1 MKKIYSYSLISF
13 LVLIFPVL
21 AFADG
26 GMIPWPPE
34 VKLDQSAQNAIVGWN
49 GEEEIIIL
57 SIDLESSVSST
68 VLRIIPL
75 PAEPSE
81 IKEGSFESFENLADI
96 INEKIGTG
104 DWKYSGDQET
114 MAPGDEAGVE
124 IVFQEQIGAHDITV
138 AKVNDLDYFLNWV
151 QDFTVNKGFAQK
163 EVSSEFRNGV
173 ENYLKKDIKYFVFDI
188 IETGSEKESVKPL
201 IYRFESGY
209 LYYPILISGISE
221 ISESTTKLNL
231 FLVTEKEVNL
241 DSFPYSYYSEAWFE
255 DYTIELT
262 EYELEQVSQD
272 LADLFEQTV
281 KVTQA
286 YVYSR
291 LSDLENDMIL
301 FPSHLWDR
309 NLTIGSR
316 GKEVKAL
323 QQVLINDG
331 FWRSEYEAT
340 GYFGPAT
347 RQALIRFQE
356 EYKWDILE
364 PVGLEKG
371 TGYFGTQTQDYFK
384 NISLSVAKE
393 EEKTT
398 FTRNLGLGMSGDDV
412 KALQEILISEGV
424 WESEVGITGYF
435 GSITKSAVI
444 KYQEK
449 YASEILEPLGLTN
462 GTGFV
467 GSSTRVHLGGR

>member
-1 MKKIYSYSLISF
+1 MKKVYSYILISF
-13 LVLIFPVL
+13 FALIFPVL

-34 VKLDQSAQNAIVGWN
+34 VELDQSAQNAIVGWN
-49 GEEEIIIL
+49 GQEEIIIL
-57 SIDLESSVSST
+57 SIDLESSASST

-75 PAEPSE
+75 PANPSE

-96 INEKIGTG
+96 INEKLGRG
-104 DWKYSGDQET
+104 DWKYSGEQEA
-114 MAPGDEAGVE
+114 MALGDEAGVE

-138 AKVNDLDYFLNWV
+138 AKVNDLDYFLDWV
-151 QDFTVNKGFAQK
+151 QDFTANKGFAQK
-163 EVSSEFRNGV
+163 KVSSEFRNGV
-173 ENYLKKDIKYFVFDI
+173 KNYLKKDIKYFVFDV
-188 IETGSEKESVKPL
+188 IETGDKKESVNPL
-201 IYRFESGY
+201 IYRFNSDY

-221 ISESTTKLNL
+221 ISESFTELNL

-241 DSFPYSYYSEAWFE
+241 NYLPYSYYSEAWFD

-262 EYELEQVSQD
+262 EYELEQISQD
-272 LADLFEQTV
+272 LADLFEQRV

-291 LSDLENDMIL
+291 LSDLTNDMML
-301 FPSHLWDR
+301 FPSYLWDR
-309 NLTIGSR
+309 SLFVGSQ

-331 FWRSEYEAT
+331 FWESEAEAT
-340 GYFGPAT
+340 GYFGPVT
-347 RQALIRFQE
+347 RQALVRFQE
-356 EYKWDILE
+356 EYKRDILE
-364 PVGLEKG
+364 PVDLEKG
-371 TGYFGTQTQDYFK
+371 TGYFGSQTQDYFQS
-384 NISLSVAKE
+384 ISLSVAE
-393 EEKTT
+393 EEKAT
-398 FTRNLGLGMSGDDV
+398 FNRNLGLGMSGDDV
-412 KALQEILISEGV
+412 KTLQKILISEGV
-424 WESEVGITGYF
+424 WESEVGVTGYF

-449 YASEILEPLGLTN
+449 YAAEILEPLGLDK

-467 GSSTRVHLGGR
+467 GPSTRAHLEKR

>member
-1 MKKIYSYSLISF
+1 MKKILLISF
-13 LVLIFPVL
+13 LVLVFPVL

-26 GMIPWPPE
+26 GMLIWPPNIYI
-34 VKLDQSAQNAIVGWN
+34 DQSAQNAIVGWN

-57 SIDLESSVSST
+57 SIDLESSASST

-81 IKEGSFESFENLADI
+81 IKEGSFESFDNLADI
-96 INEKIGTG
+96 INEKLGRG
-104 DWKYSGDQET
+104 DWKHTGEQGT
-114 MAPGDEAGVE
+114 MAPENEDGVE

-138 AKVNDLDYFLNWV
+138 AKVNDLDYFLTWV
-151 QDFTVNKGFAQK
+151 QDFAESKGFGQK
-163 EVSSEFRNGV
+163 EVSPEFRDGV
-173 ENYLKKDIKYFVFDI
+173 ENYLKKDIKYFVFDV
-188 IETGSEKESVKPL
+188 IETGNEKESVNPL
-201 IYRFESGY
+201 VYRFKSDY
-209 LYYPILISGISE
+209 LYYPILISGVSE
-221 ISESTTKLNL
+221 IKESSTRLNL
-231 FLVTEKEVNL
+231 FLVTESEINL

-262 EYELEQVSQD
+262 EYELEQVSED
-272 LADLFEQTV
+272 VADLFDQNV
-281 KVTQA
+281 RITQA

-291 LSDLENDMIL
+291 LSDLTNDMIL

-309 NLTIGSR
+309 DLSVGSR

-340 GYFGPAT
+340 GYFGPST

-356 EYKWDILE
+356 EYRWDILE

-371 TGYFGTQTQDYFK
+371 TGYFGPQTQDYFK
-384 NISLSVAKE
+384 NISLPVAKKQE
-393 EEKTT
+393 ETS
-398 FTRNLGLGMSGDDV
+398 FNRNLGLGMSGDDV
-412 KALQEILISEGV
+412 KALQEILINEGV
-424 WESEVGITGYF
+424 WESEVDATGYF

-449 YASEILEPLGLTN
+449 YAAEILEPLGLTN

-467 GSSTRVHLGGR
+467 GSSTRAHLNK

>member
-1 MKKIYSYSLISF
+1 MKKIYSYILISF
-13 LVLIFPVL
+13 SILVFPVL

-34 VKLDQSAQNAIVGWN
+34 VELDQSAQNAIIGWN
-49 GEEEIIIL
+49 GEEEVIIL

-81 IKEGSFESFENLADI
+81 IKEGSFESFENLTAI
-96 INEKIGTG
+96 MNEKLGTG
-104 DWKYSGDQET
+104 DWKYSGEQET
-114 MAPGDEAGVE
+114 MAPSDEAGVE

-151 QDFTVNKGFAQK
+151 QDFAENKGFGQK
-163 EVSSEFRNGV
+163 EVSSEFRQGV

-188 IETGSEKESVKPL
+188 IETGNEKESVKPL

-231 FLVTEKEVNL
+231 FLVTEEEVNL
-241 DSFPYSYYSEAWFE
+241 DSFPYSYYSEAWFN
-255 DYTIELT
+255 DYSIELT
-262 EYELEQVSQD
+262 ETELEQVSQD
-272 LADLFEQTV
+272 LADLFDQRV
-281 KVTQA
+281 RVTQA
-286 YVYSR
+286 YIYSR

-309 NLTIGSR
+309 SLSVGSR

-340 GYFGPAT
+340 GYFGPST

-356 EYKWDILE
+356 EYRWDILE
-364 PVGLEKG
+364 PFGLEKG
-371 TGYFGTQTQDYFK
+371 TGYFGPQTQDYFK
-384 NISLSVAKE
+384 NISLSVAKRE
-393 EEKTT
+393 EEIS
-398 FTRNLGLGMSGDDV
+398 FSRNLGLGMSGDDV

-424 WESEVGITGYF
+424 WESEVGATGYF

-444 KYQEK
+444 RYQEK
-449 YASEILEPLGLTN
+449 YAAEILEPLGLTE

-467 GSSTRVHLGGR
+467 GSSTLAHLNK

>member
-1 MKKIYSYSLISF
+1 MKKAYFLASF
-13 LVLIFPVL
+13 LVLTFPVL

-34 VKLDQSAQNAIVGWN
+34 VELDQSAQNAIIGWN
-49 GEEEIIIL
+49 TQEEIIIL

-81 IKEGSFESFENLADI
+81 IKEGSFESFEDLTAI
-96 INEKIGTG
+96 MNEKLERG
-104 DWKYSGDQET
+104 DWKYLGEGEA

-138 AKVNDLDYFLNWV
+138 VKVNDLDYFLNWV

-173 ENYLKKDIKYFVFDI
+173 ENYLKKDIKYFVFDV
-188 IETGSEKESVKPL
+188 IETGQEKESVKPL
-201 IYRFESGY
+201 IYRFKSDY

-221 ISESTTKLNL
+221 ISESFTELNL
-231 FLVTEKEVNL
+231 FLVTKQEVNL
-241 DSFPYSYYSEAWFE
+241 DYFPYSYYSDSWFN
-255 DYTIELT
+255 DYSIELT
-262 EYELEQVSQD
+262 ETELEQVSQD
-272 LADLFEQTV
+272 LADLFDQKV
-281 KVTQA
+281 RVTQA

-291 LSDLENDMIL
+291 LSDLENDMML
-301 FPSHLWDR
+301 FPSYLWDR
-309 NLTIGSR
+309 NLTVGSQ
-316 GKEVKAL
+316 GKDVKAL

-340 GYFGPAT
+340 GYFGPVT
-347 RQALIRFQE
+347 RQSLIRFQE
-356 EYKWDILE
+356 EYRWDILE
-364 PVGLEKG
+364 PFGLEKG
-371 TGYFGTQTQDYFK
+371 TGYFGPQTQDYFK
-384 NISLSVAKE
+384 NISLSVTE
-393 EEKTT
+393 EEKAT
-398 FTRNLGLGMSGDDV
+398 FDKNLGLGMSGDDV

-424 WESEVGITGYF
+424 WESEVGATGYF
-435 GSITKSAVI
+435 GSITKLAVI

-449 YASEILEPLGLTN
+449 YASEILEPLGLTK

-467 GSSTRVHLGGR
+467 GSSTRAHLESR

>member
-13 LVLIFPVL
+13 LVLIFPIL

-34 VKLDQSAQNAIVGWN
+34 VDLDQSAQNAIVGWN

-81 IKEGSFESFENLADI
+81 IKEGTFQSFENLATI
-96 INEKIGTG
+96 MNEKLRTG
-104 DWKYSGDQET
+104 DWKYSGEQET

-151 QDFTVNKGFAQK
+151 QDFAEGKGFGQK

-173 ENYLKKDIKYFVFDI
+173 ENYLKKDIKYFVFDV
-188 IETGSEKESVKPL
+188 IETGNEKESVKPL
-201 IYRFESGY
+201 IYHFKSDY

-221 ISESTTKLNL
+221 IKESTTELNL
-231 FLVTEKEVNL
+231 FLVTENEVNL
-241 DSFPYSYYSEAWFE
+241 NYLPYSYYSEAWFN
-255 DYTIELT
+255 DFTIELT
-262 EYELEQVSQD
+262 EYELEQVSED
-272 LADLFEQTV
+272 LADLFDQKV
-281 KVTQA
+281 RVTQA
-286 YVYSR
+286 YIYSR
-291 LSDLENDMIL
+291 LSDLTNDMML

-309 NLTIGSR
+309 SLSIGSR

-340 GYFGPAT
+340 GYFGPTT

-364 PVGLEKG
+364 PVDLEKG
-371 TGYFGTQTQDYFK
+371 TGYFGPQTQDYFK
-384 NISLSVAKE
+384 NISLAVVKE

-398 FTRNLGLGMSGDDV
+398 FNRNLGLGMSGDDV
-412 KALQEILISEGV
+412 MALQKILISEGV
-424 WESEVGITGYF
+424 WESEVGVTGYF
-435 GSITKSAVI
+435 GSITKTAVI

-449 YASEILEPLGLTN
+449 YAAEILEPLDLTK

-467 GSSTRVHLGGR
+467 GSSTRAHLNK